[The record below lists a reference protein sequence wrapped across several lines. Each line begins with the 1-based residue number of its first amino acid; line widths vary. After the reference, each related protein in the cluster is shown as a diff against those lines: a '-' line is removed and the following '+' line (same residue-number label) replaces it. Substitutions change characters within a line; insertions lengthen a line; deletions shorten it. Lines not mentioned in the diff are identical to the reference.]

1 MNKTVN
7 TPSGKKIM
15 VIGAGMGGL
24 AAALRLAC
32 AGHAV
37 TVLEAR
43 AAPGG
48 KMRTFDSVAGPVDAG
63 PTVLTLRDVF
73 DDLFAAAGER
83 LDDHLRLI
91 PQAVLA
97 RHWWPDGSTL
107 DLTTDTETNAAAI
120 RSFGGARAEADFRR
134 FDALSRQLFEA
145 FDLPMMRAGEPETL
159 AILRAAAVRPKAWP
173 LLMPGVTLARAAK
186 AIFDDARLRQLFGRY
201 ATYVGGTPYLS
212 PAVLTLVWRAEAAG
226 VWAVDG
232 GMHRL
237 AATIAR
243 LIEARGGAIRYNAPV
258 ARIVTKAG
266 RVTGAELAS
275 GEHVA
280 ADLVVFN
287 GDPAALYT
295 GLLGEATRGAVARSA
310 VEPRSLAAWVW
321 AFAAEPKGPEMV
333 HHNLF
338 FCADP
343 EREFLPVQR
352 GLPPDDPTLYICA
365 QDRRDLV
372 PPVGPERFEI
382 IMNAPPMTAMAENEK
397 ERCLTQTFDRLER
410 FGLTFSPRPDTTA
423 VTAPAEFAQIFPA
436 SQGSLY
442 GRSPHGLLASMAR
455 PRARS
460 KVAGLYLAG
469 GGAHPGAGVPM
480 ATLSGRHAAE
490 AILKDLASI

>member
-145 FDLPMMRAGEPETL
+145 FDLPIDR
-159 AILRAAAVRPKAWP
+159 K
-173 LLMPGVTLARAAK
+173 
-186 AIFDDARLRQLFGRY
+186 
-201 ATYVGGTPYLS
+201 S
-212 PAVLTLVWRAEAAG
+212 
-226 VWAVDG
+226 
-232 GMHRL
+232 
-237 AATIAR
+237 
-243 LIEARGGAIRYNAPV
+243 
-258 ARIVTKAG
+258 
-266 RVTGAELAS
+266 
-275 GEHVA
+275 
-280 ADLVVFN
+280 VV
-287 GDPAALYT
+287 
-295 GLLGEATRGAVARSA
+295 
-310 VEPRSLAAWVW
+310 
-321 AFAAEPKGPEMV
+321 
-333 HHNLF
+333 
-338 FCADP
+338 
-343 EREFLPVQR
+343 
-352 GLPPDDPTLYICA
+352 
-365 QDRRDLV
+365 
-372 PPVGPERFEI
+372 
-382 IMNAPPMTAMAENEK
+382 
-397 ERCLTQTFDRLER
+397 
-410 FGLTFSPRPDTTA
+410 
-423 VTAPAEFAQIFPA
+423 
-436 SQGSLY
+436 
-442 GRSPHGLLASMAR
+442 
-455 PRARS
+455 
-460 KVAGLYLAG
+460 
-469 GGAHPGAGVPM
+469 
-480 ATLSGRHAAE
+480 
-490 AILKDLASI
+490 